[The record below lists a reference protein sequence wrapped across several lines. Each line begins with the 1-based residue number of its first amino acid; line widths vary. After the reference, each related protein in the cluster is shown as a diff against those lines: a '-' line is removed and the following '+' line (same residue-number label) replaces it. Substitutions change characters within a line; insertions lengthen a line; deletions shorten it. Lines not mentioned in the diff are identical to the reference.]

1 VLATHMFGKAKIAET
16 TADNPEKLINRNVE
30 VSMQELTNDFSKSH
44 IKLKF
49 KIVKVT
55 GMEAHTVYAGHSLT
69 TDYVKRMSRK
79 HKSKV
84 DGVFKVVTQDGVPLR
99 IKPSAMA
106 GKRIQSSQKRA
117 IRAIVKQEV
126 EKAAQTHDFDEFI
139 KFMLDGDLGKEA
151 YHQSKTI
158 YPIKR
163 VEIYKSETLE
173 IPTVTAVTEAREE
186 AALVAAAA
194 AEESTEEETAE
205 APSDEQ
211 TSEEKPPTT
220 EGPEPNEATVEEKRP
235 LEAAETE
242 ESTDEGI
249 SDEVSSAEEPSPE
262 EEDDTTTGAEEV
274 DIEPEEATED
284 TEEVDIEPEEDT
296 EDTDHEDKPSAKE

>member
-1 VLATHMFGKAKIAET
+1 MFGKAKIAET
-16 TADNPEKLINRNVE
+16 TADDPKKLINRTIE

-84 DGVFKVVTQDGVPLR
+84 DGIFKVVTQDGVPLR
-99 IKPSAMA
+99 VKPSAMA

-117 IRAIVKQEV
+117 IRTIVKQEV

-139 KFMLDGDLGKEA
+139 KFMLEGDLGKEA
-151 YHQSKTI
+151 YHKSKVI

-163 VEIYKSETLE
+163 VEIYKSEILE
-173 IPTVTAVTEAREE
+173 IPTVAAVTEAREE
-186 AALVAAAA
+186 AAIVAAAA
-194 AEESTEEETAE
+194 AEESMEEETAE
-205 APSDEQ
+205 EPLDEQ
-211 TSEEKPPTT
+211 NAEENPLTAESPDS
-220 EGPEPNEATVEEKRP
+220 NEEAAEENEQ
-235 LEAAETE
+235 LEAAEKE
-242 ESTDEGI
+242 EPTDEDI
-249 SDEVSSAEEPSPE
+249 PAEASSKEELLP
-262 EEDDTTTGAEEV
+262 EEDDYKTTDVEV
-274 DIEPEEATED
+274 GDVES
-284 TEEVDIEPEEDT
+284 
-296 EDTDHEDKPSAKE
+296 EDTDHKDKLSTKE